1 MKEAKAKSKRSE
13 QKETMIDN
21 SIKVMMMMMM
31 IITCGH
37 TSDAE
42 QLVLLGP
49 VGNVQEVGHEG
60 LSYHDDHHSGW

>member
-13 QKETMIDN
+13 QKETIIDD

-60 LSYHDDHHSGW
+60 L

>member
-1 MKEAKAKSKRSE
+1 MKEAKAKSKISE
-13 QKETMIDN
+13 QKETIIDN
-21 SIKVMMMMMM
+21 SITVKMMMM

-60 LSYHDDHHSGW
+60 L

>member
-1 MKEAKAKSKRSE
+1 MKEAKAKSKISE

-21 SIKVMMMMMM
+21 SIKVMMMMM

-60 LSYHDDHHSGW
+60 L

>member
-13 QKETMIDN
+13 QKETIIDD
-21 SIKVMMMMMM
+21 SIKVMMMM

-60 LSYHDDHHSGW
+60 L

>member
-13 QKETMIDN
+13 QKETMIDD
-21 SIKVMMMMMM
+21 SIKVMMMMM

-60 LSYHDDHHSGW
+60 L

>member
-21 SIKVMMMMMM
+21 SIKVMMMMM

-60 LSYHDDHHSGW
+60 L

>member
-13 QKETMIDN
+13 QKETMIDD
-21 SIKVMMMMMM
+21 IITVMMM

-60 LSYHDDHHSGW
+60 L

>member
-1 MKEAKAKSKRSE
+1 MKEAKAKSKISE

-60 LSYHDDHHSGW
+60 L

>member
-13 QKETMIDN
+13 QKETMIDD
-21 SIKVMMMMMM
+21 SIKVMMM

-60 LSYHDDHHSGW
+60 LSDHDDHHL

>member
-13 QKETMIDN
+13 QKETMIDD
-21 SIKVMMMMMM
+21 SIKVMMM

-60 LSYHDDHHSGW
+60 L

>member
-13 QKETMIDN
+13 QKETMIDD
-21 SIKVMMMMMM
+21 SIKVMVMMM

-60 LSYHDDHHSGW
+60 L

>member
-21 SIKVMMMMMM
+21 SIKVMMMMM

-49 VGNVQEVGHEG
+49 VGNVQEVWHEG
-60 LSYHDDHHSGW
+60 L